1 MSDPMAKTEI
11 EDVLSSIRRLVTE
24 DDRPKQSPHASYA
37 GRLLLTPDLR
47 IGAAPVEVARTLG
60 AAEPLLLVAA
70 QRLDPA
76 ESASH
81 RAAAA
86 LEAALRGHREDWEPD
101 GTEVAPSTN
110 WSVEW
115 DSADAAEPAG
125 SSPAGADAKAAEAA
139 DPPAFPVTQ
148 PAAFAGDSDAEPDI
162 WDDFLAEHRSAPLL
176 AAGQAE
182 PWRPAERHSDGQP
195 GPASEADSTTKER
208 AVMTALSAVVQT
220 VPQAVPADADGDDD
234 AQESSS
240 RTASLPEELSEIR
253 LEDGLA
259 GPSGSADPP
268 SIDEVLLRDLIR
280 DVLREELQGEL
291 GERITRNVRKL
302 VRAELARA
310 LAARDLT

>member
-1 MSDPMAKTEI
+1 MSDSMSKTEI

-24 DDRPKQSPHASYA
+24 DDRPKQNPHAPSA
-37 GRLLLTPDLR
+37 GILLLTQALR
-47 IGAAPVEVARTLG
+47 IGPAPAEVAQTFG
-60 AAEPLLLVAA
+60 AAEPLLLLPA

-76 ESASH
+76 ASASH

-115 DSADAAEPAG
+115 DVADAAEPAG
-125 SSPAGADAKAAEAA
+125 SSPAGADAVTAEAA

-148 PAAFAGDSDAEPDI
+148 PVALAGDSDAEADV
-162 WDDFLAEHRSAPLL
+162 WDAFLAEHRSAPLL

-182 PWRPAERHSDGQP
+182 PWRPAERHSAGQP
-195 GPASEADSTTKER
+195 GPASEAGGPTKER
-208 AVMTALSAVVQT
+208 AVMTTLSAVVQT

-234 AQESSS
+234 GQEGSS
-240 RTASLPEELSEIR
+240 RTASLPEDLSGIR

-259 GPSGSADPP
+259 GPSGSEDPP
-268 SIDEVLLRDLIR
+268 SIDEMLLRDLIR

-310 LAARDLT
+310 LTARDLT

>member
-1 MSDPMAKTEI
+1 MSDSMSKSEI

-24 DDRPKQSPHASYA
+24 DDRSRQNPHVSSA

-47 IGAAPVEVARTLG
+47 IGPAPAEVAQTFG
-60 AAEPLLLVAA
+60 AAEPLLLLPA

-76 ESASH
+76 ASASH

-115 DSADAAEPAG
+115 DAADAAEPAG
-125 SSPAGADAKAAEAA
+125 SSPAGADAVTAEAD
-139 DPPAFPVTQ
+139 DPPAIPVTQ
-148 PAAFAGDSDAEPDI
+148 PVAFAGDSDAEADV

-182 PWRPAERHSDGQP
+182 PWRPAERHSAGQP
-195 GPASEADSTTKER
+195 GPASEAGGPTKER

-220 VPQAVPADADGDDD
+220 VPQTVPADADGDDD
-234 AQESSS
+234 GQEGSS
-240 RTASLPEELSEIR
+240 RTASRPEDLSGIR

-259 GPSGSADPP
+259 GPSGSEDPP
-268 SIDEVLLRDLIR
+268 SIDEMLLRDLIR

-310 LAARDLT
+310 LTARDLT

>member
-1 MSDPMAKTEI
+1 MSKTEI

-24 DDRPKQSPHASYA
+24 DDRPKQNPHAPSA
-37 GRLLLTPDLR
+37 GILLLTQALR
-47 IGAAPVEVARTLG
+47 IGPAPAEVAQTFG
-60 AAEPLLLVAA
+60 AAEPLLLLPA

-76 ESASH
+76 ASASH

-115 DSADAAEPAG
+115 DAADAAEPAG
-125 SSPAGADAKAAEAA
+125 SSPAGADAEAAEAA

-148 PAAFAGDSDAEPDI
+148 PAALAGDSDAEADI

-176 AAGQAE
+176 SAGQAE
-182 PWRPAERHSDGQP
+182 PWRPAERLSAGQP
-195 GPASEADSTTKER
+195 GPASEAGGPTKDR
-208 AVMTALSAVVQT
+208 AVMTALAAVVQT

-234 AQESSS
+234 GQESSS
-240 RTASLPEELSEIR
+240 RTASLPEDLSEIR

-310 LAARDLT
+310 LTARDLT

>member
-1 MSDPMAKTEI
+1 MSDPMSKTEI

-24 DDRPKQSPHASYA
+24 DDRSRQNPHVSSA

-47 IGAAPVEVARTLG
+47 IGPAPAEVAQTFG
-60 AAEPLLLVAA
+60 AAEPLLLLPA

-76 ESASH
+76 ASASH

-115 DSADAAEPAG
+115 DAADAAEPAG
-125 SSPAGADAKAAEAA
+125 SSPAGADAVTAEAD

-148 PAAFAGDSDAEPDI
+148 PVALAGDSDAEADV

-176 AAGQAE
+176 AVGQAE
-182 PWRPAERHSDGQP
+182 PWRPAERHSAGQP
-195 GPASEADSTTKER
+195 GPASEAGGPTKER

-220 VPQAVPADADGDDD
+220 VPQTVPADADGDDD
-234 AQESSS
+234 GQEGSS
-240 RTASLPEELSEIR
+240 RTASRPEDLSGIR

-259 GPSGSADPP
+259 GPSGSEDPP
-268 SIDEVLLRDLIR
+268 SIDEMLLRDLIR

-310 LAARDLT
+310 LTARDLT

>member
-1 MSDPMAKTEI
+1 MSDPMSKTEI

-24 DDRPKQSPHASYA
+24 DDRSRQNPHVSSA

-47 IGAAPVEVARTLG
+47 IGPAPAEVAQTFG
-60 AAEPLLLVAA
+60 AAEPLLLLPA

-76 ESASH
+76 ASASH

-115 DSADAAEPAG
+115 DAADAAEPAG
-125 SSPAGADAKAAEAA
+125 SSPAGADAVAAEA
-139 DPPAFPVTQ
+139 DDYPAIPVTQ
-148 PAAFAGDSDAEPDI
+148 PAAVAGDSDAEADV

-182 PWRPAERHSDGQP
+182 PWRPAERHSAGQP
-195 GPASEADSTTKER
+195 GPASEAGGPTKER

-220 VPQAVPADADGDDD
+220 VPQTVPADADGDDD
-234 AQESSS
+234 GQEGSS
-240 RTASLPEELSEIR
+240 RTAYRPEDLSGIR

-259 GPSGSADPP
+259 GPSGSEDPP
-268 SIDEVLLRDLIR
+268 SIDEMLLRDLIR

-310 LAARDLT
+310 LTARDLT

>member
-1 MSDPMAKTEI
+1 MSDSMSKSEI

-24 DDRPKQSPHASYA
+24 DDRSRQNPHVSSA

-47 IGAAPVEVARTLG
+47 IGPAPAEVAQTFG
-60 AAEPLLLVAA
+60 AAEPLLLLPA

-76 ESASH
+76 ASASH

-115 DSADAAEPAG
+115 DAADAAEPAG
-125 SSPAGADAKAAEAA
+125 SSPAGAAAVAAETA

-148 PAAFAGDSDAEPDI
+148 PVALAGDSDAEADV

-182 PWRPAERHSDGQP
+182 PWRPAERHSAGQP
-195 GPASEADSTTKER
+195 GPASEAGGPTKER

-220 VPQAVPADADGDDD
+220 VPQTVPADADGDDD
-234 AQESSS
+234 GQEGSS
-240 RTASLPEELSEIR
+240 RTASRPEDLSGIR

-259 GPSGSADPP
+259 GPSGLEDPP
-268 SIDEVLLRDLIR
+268 GIDEVLLRDLIR

-310 LAARDLT
+310 LTARDLT